1 VNLLKEMS
9 MLASQTT
16 AETENDINLVRLGL
30 ELPAVAASAAA
41 SAFEDIKQKFTN
53 HKQKFTNQRQW
64 REFVSAVQCS
74 VNYPAAINSLRS
86 GTKWFSDGLAQ
97 ASSCLARTLHV
108 AQIR

>member
-1 VNLLKEMS
+1 
-9 MLASQTT
+9 MLVSPAT
-16 AETENDINLVRLGL
+16 AVEEESDINVVRLGL
-30 ELPAVAASAAA
+30 DLPAAAA

-53 HKQKFTNQRQW
+53 QFANQRQW